1 MSSQSEFSMVLRR
14 SSGALLAVLLLGS
27 PLMASAQGRND
38 PSTMKSYSSPGT
50 APKSSLPVLPPV
62 VIVPRDRTVI
72 QSYYRGHGGPGQGRA
87 GHCPPGQ
94 AKKGNC
100 APGADARRMVV
111 PNSRLPTGMSVAPLP
126 RPLLERLTLAPPGY
140 SYGYLDGSVV
150 LYATGS
156 RLVADTAPAY

>member
-1 MSSQSEFSMVLRR
+1 MISRR
-14 SSGALLAVLLLGS
+14 LSGALLAVLVAGS
-27 PLMASAQGRND
+27 ALTASAQGRD
-38 PSTMKSYSSPGT
+38 PSTMKSYSAPGT
-50 APKSSLPVLPPV
+50 TAPRSSLPVLPPV

-72 QSYYRGHGGPGQGRA
+72 QSYYKGHGGPGQGRAAAA

-100 APGADARRMVV
+100 VPGPEARRAVA
-111 PNSRLPTGMSVAPLP
+111 PNSRLPTGMSVSPLP

-156 RLVADTAPAY
+156 RLVADVAPAF

>member
-1 MSSQSEFSMVLRR
+1 MVLRR
-14 SSGALLAVLLLGS
+14 LSGALLTVLLLGS
-27 PLMASAQGRND
+27 PLLASAQGRND
-38 PSTMKSYSSPGT
+38 PSTMKSYT
-50 APKSSLPVLPPV
+50 APGSTAPRSSLPVLPPV

-72 QSYYRGHGGPGQGRA
+72 QSYYRGHGGPGQDRA
-87 GHCPPGQ
+87 SHCPPGQ

-100 APGADARRMVV
+100 APSAEGRRMVA
-111 PNSRLPTGMSVAPLP
+111 PNSRLPAGMAVSPLP

-156 RLVADTAPAY
+156 RLIADIAPAY